1 MPKVVD
7 AIAGKDV
14 RLTCQVEENGVNT
27 SWLRNNETIS
37 PSDHPRMRLKFNKYL
52 KIKRVQK
59 GDAGFYTCVA
69 ENGCGRNFYR
79 IQLLVGSEL
88 TLYYTSTNNLLII
101 RQIFSLALAD
111 WPKLI
116 T

>member
-7 AIAGKDV
+7 VIVGKDV
-14 RLTCQVEENGVNT
+14 RLNCEVKENGVNT
-27 SWLRNNETIS
+27 SWLKNNETIS

-52 KIKRVQK
+52 KIKGVQK
-59 GDAGFYTCVA
+59 DDAGFYTCVA
-69 ENGCGRNFYR
+69 ENGCGRNLYK

-88 TLYYTSTNNLLII
+88 TLYYTGTNNVLIVH
-101 RQIFSLALAD
+101 QIFSLALAD
-111 WPKLI
+111 WSKLI